1 MLKTEKGAGMVAKNS
16 PAREYD
22 RTLLLVTFLLLAIGL
37 IMVFSASFVAAEESH
52 GDPYYF
58 LKRQALWVA
67 IGLLAMFCLSRLHYK
82 KLKRLSLLILMLNFV
97 FLVMVFT
104 GFGSE
109 LGTEA
114 RRWLVFGPVILQPS
128 EFSKLAFVI
137 FTAAYMSS
145 RRLNVRNFWV
155 AVFIPLTM
163 AGAAFF
169 LIQYQPDLGTA
180 LVVVAAS
187 ALVIFLAGAPVHQF
201 AGLSLFTMPIFAYF
215 TVKQDYRVQR
225 IFTYFDPW
233 VDSSGSGYQIIQS
246 LYALGPGHL
255 FGAGLGRSRQKLFYL
270 PEPQNDFI
278 FAIIGEELG
287 FIGAVAVM
295 LLYLIFVWR
304 GFQIAQK
311 APDLFGSLLAG
322 GITFIIAT
330 QVFINV
336 AVVTGSVPVTGINLP
351 LISAGG
357 SSVFFTLISIGI
369 LLNISRHGRT
379 TSQSKGR
386 A

>member
-1 MLKTEKGAGMVAKNS
+1 MVAKNS

-37 IMVFSASFVAAEESH
+37 IMVFSASFVTAEESH

-82 KLKRLSLLILMLNFV
+82 KLKRLSLLILMLNFAL
-97 FLVMVFT
+97 LVMVFT
-104 GFGSE
+104 GFGSD

-145 RRLNVRNFWV
+145 RRLNVRNFWA

-163 AGAAFF
+163 VGIAFF

-187 ALVIFLAGAPVHQF
+187 ALVIFLAGAPVQQF
-201 AGLSLFTMPIFAYF
+201 AGLSLFTMPVFAYF
-215 TVKQDYRVQR
+215 TFKQEYRVQR
-225 IFTYFDPW
+225 LFTYFDPW
-233 VDSSGSGYQIIQS
+233 ADSSGYGYQIIQS
-246 LYALGPGHL
+246 LYALGPGHI

-287 FIGAVAVM
+287 FIGAVTVI

-322 GITFIIAT
+322 GITFTIAT
-330 QVFINV
+330 QVIINV
-336 AVVTGSVPVTGINLP
+336 AVVTGSLPVTGINLP

-369 LLNISRHGRT
+369 LLNISRHGRN

>member
-1 MLKTEKGAGMVAKNS
+1 MVAKNS
-16 PAREYD
+16 PGRELD
-22 RTLLLVTFLLLAIGL
+22 RTLLLVTLLLLAIGL
-37 IMVFSASFVAAEESH
+37 IMVFSASFVAAEESR

-82 KLKRLSLLILMLNFV
+82 KLKRLSLIILGLNFV
-97 FLVMVFT
+97 LLGMVFT
-104 GFGSE
+104 GLGSD

-114 RRWLVFGPVILQPS
+114 RRWLVLGPVILQPS

-137 FTAAYMSS
+137 FTAAYMCS
-145 RRLNVRNFWV
+145 RRLNVRNFWA

-163 AGAAFF
+163 VGVAFF
-169 LIQYQPDLGTA
+169 MIQNQPDLGTA

-187 ALVIFLAGAPVHQF
+187 ALVIFLAGAPIHQF
-201 AGLSLFTMPIFAYF
+201 AGLSLFVMPLFAYF

-225 IFTYFDPW
+225 LFTYFDPW
-233 VDSSGSGYQIIQS
+233 ADSYGSGYQIIQS
-246 LYALGPGHL
+246 LYALGPGHI

-287 FIGAVAVM
+287 FIGAVTVM
-295 LLYLIFVWR
+295 LLYIIFVWR
-304 GFQIAQK
+304 GFLIAQK

-322 GITFIIAT
+322 GITFIIAI
-330 QVFINV
+330 QVLINV

-369 LLNISRHGRT
+369 LLNISRHSRVMN
-379 TSQSKGR
+379 QSKGR

>member
-1 MLKTEKGAGMVAKNS
+1 MVAEKG
-16 PAREYD
+16 PRREVD
-22 RTLLLVTFLLLAIGL
+22 RTLLLVTLLLLAIGL
-37 IMVFSASFVAAEESH
+37 IMVFSASFIAAEETQ

-58 LKRQALWVA
+58 LKRQALWVG
-67 IGLLAMFCLSRLHYK
+67 IGLCAMLFLSLLHYK
-82 KLKRLSLLILMLNFV
+82 KLKRLSLIIILLNFA
-97 FLVMVFT
+97 LLGMIFT

-114 RRWLVFGPVILQPS
+114 RRWLVLGPVILQPS

-145 RRLNVRNFWV
+145 RSLNMRNFWA

-163 AGAAFF
+163 VGAAFF
-169 LIQYQPDLGTA
+169 LIQYQPDMGTA
-180 LVVVAAS
+180 LIVVAAS
-187 ALVIFLAGAPVHQF
+187 VLVIFLAGAPVHQF
-201 AGLSLFTMPIFAYF
+201 AGLSLFVMPVFIYF
-215 TVKQDYRVQR
+215 TIKQDYRVQR
-225 IFTYFDPW
+225 LFTFFDPW
-233 VDSSGSGYQIIQS
+233 ADSSGYGYQIIQS
-246 LYALGPGHL
+246 LYALGPGHI

-287 FIGAVAVM
+287 FIGAVTVI
-295 LLYLIFVWR
+295 LLYTIFVWR
-304 GFQIAQK
+304 GFKIAQK

-322 GITFIIAT
+322 GITFIIAL
-330 QVFINV
+330 QVLINV
-336 AVVTGSVPVTGINLP
+336 AVVTGSVPVTGVNLP

-357 SSVFFTLISIGI
+357 SSVFFTLAGIGI
-369 LLNISRHGRT
+369 LMNISRHSRT
-379 TSQSKGR
+379 LEQSQGR

>member
-1 MLKTEKGAGMVAKNS
+1 MVAKNS
-16 PAREYD
+16 PGRELD
-22 RTLLLVTFLLLAIGL
+22 RTLLLVTLLLLAIGL
-37 IMVFSASFVAAEESH
+37 IMVFSASFVAAEESR

-82 KLKRLSLLILMLNFV
+82 KLKRLSLIILVLNFV
-97 FLVMVFT
+97 LLGMVFT
-104 GFGSE
+104 GLGSD

-114 RRWLVFGPVILQPS
+114 RRWLVLGPVILQPS

-137 FTAAYMSS
+137 FTAAYMCS
-145 RRLNVRNFWV
+145 RRLNVRNFWA

-163 AGAAFF
+163 AGVAFF
-169 LIQYQPDLGTA
+169 MIQNQPDLGTA

-187 ALVIFLAGAPVHQF
+187 ALVIFLAGAPIHQF
-201 AGLSLFTMPIFAYF
+201 AGLSLFVMPLFAYF

-225 IFTYFDPW
+225 LFTYFDPW
-233 VDSSGSGYQIIQS
+233 ADSYGSGYQIIQS
-246 LYALGPGHL
+246 LYALGPGHI

-287 FIGAVAVM
+287 FIGAVTVM
-295 LLYLIFVWR
+295 LLYIIFVWR
-304 GFQIAQK
+304 GFLIAQK

-322 GITFIIAT
+322 GITFIIAI
-330 QVFINV
+330 QVLINV

-369 LLNISRHGRT
+369 LLNVSRHSRVMN
-379 TSQSKGR
+379 QSKGR